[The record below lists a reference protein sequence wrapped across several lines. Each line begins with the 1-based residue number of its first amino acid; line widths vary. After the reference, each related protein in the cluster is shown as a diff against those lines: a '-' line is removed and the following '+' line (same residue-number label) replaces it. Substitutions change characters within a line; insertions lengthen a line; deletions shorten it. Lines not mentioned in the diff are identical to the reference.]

1 MNQSLT
7 NRIVPNIKQTSLT
20 NTNFIQTENVICID
34 TSKNRIGINTK
45 NPQYSI
51 DISNTSDFSSNIRV
65 HSIYLQNVY
74 ANNIETSNIN
84 VNDLD
89 VSSIDVSFINIIEGS
104 FNYLVG
110 NDICVNNIKIFN
122 NLDISKVNIH
132 TICGDVLDINDT
144 IIAKNIRII
153 GTPQSPGILE
163 LSFVDFDL
171 EQDITVN
178 SLISNTNII
187 CSDINNTN
195 KITTNELSSNLCF
208 VNDFCCNILTVFD
221 SANFNSA
228 IFNSFVRFQDIN
240 VEDASFNNLKVLQ
253 NTEIVGNLSVSGG
266 TVLQTLSSENIQV
279 NNLLNQAGESIINN
293 GNFVT
298 PTANFTDATIN
309 NLNVNNNLISKELTD
324 CSSGTLLIPSK
335 NENNNNI
342 NNSLMIDNTNN
353 YLNICNIINGSI
365 ERNNIILQDRCA
377 FIRLNNEISGN
388 DLSYNQI
395 ENKWF
400 IDNSKNL
407 ILSESH
413 NINSNLS
420 INNSNNIKY
429 IPINITNNSNFPSI
443 QSLQKYS
450 ISNNRYLNFLNY
462 DPSNVFEINL
472 NCAIQYINKNPGD
485 VEVNNYNINI
495 HSGKTQ
501 DLSFCNINNSI
512 IVFDNSYNYSN
523 SSLNYIGHLDSSI
536 NFFISSNKEIDF
548 LRIDN
553 FYCTIRQLY

>member
-7 NRIVPNIKQTSLT
+7 NRIVANIKQTSLT
-20 NTNFIQTENVICID
+20 NTNFIKTENVICID
-34 TSKNRIGINTK
+34 TSKNRIGINTR

-65 HSIYLQNVY
+65 DSIYLQNAY

-84 VNDLD
+84 VNVLD

-104 FNYLVG
+104 FNYLDG

-144 IIAKNIRII
+144 ILAKNIRII

-171 EQDITVN
+171 EQDVTVN

-195 KITTNELSSNLCF
+195 KITTSELSSNLCF

-221 SANFNSA
+221 FANFNSA
-228 IFNSFVRFQDIN
+228 NFTSFVGFQDIN
-240 VEDASFNNLKVLQ
+240 VKDASFDNLKVLQ
-253 NTEIVGNLSVSGG
+253 NTEIVGNLDVCGQ

-279 NNLLNQAGESIINN
+279 NNLVNLSGESIINN

-298 PTANFTDATIN
+298 PIANFTDANIN
-309 NLNVNNNLISKELTD
+309 NLIVDTNLISKDLTD
-324 CSSGTLLIPSK
+324 CSNGKLLIPSK
-335 NENNNNI
+335 NTYQI
-342 NNSLMIDNTNN
+342 KNSLMIDNSNN
-353 YLNICNIINGSI
+353 YLTIYNDISNSIIK
-365 ERNNIILQDRCA
+365 NNIILQDRCA

-407 ILSESH
+407 ILSEFH
-413 NINSNLS
+413 
-420 INNSNNIKY
+420 NNSNIIIDNNSNIKY
-429 IPINITNNSNFPSI
+429 IPIKIINNFPSI
-443 QSLQKYS
+443 ESLQKYS
-450 ISNNRYLNFLNY
+450 ISNNRYLNILNY
-462 DPSNVFEINL
+462 NASNVFEVNL
-472 NCAIQYINKNPGD
+472 NCTIQYINKNPGD

-548 LRIDN
+548 LRIDR
-553 FYCTIRQLY
+553 FYCTIKQLY

>member
-7 NRIVPNIKQTSLT
+7 NRIVANIKQTTLT
-20 NTNFIQTENVICID
+20 NTNFIRTENVICID

-65 HSIYLQNVY
+65 NSIYLQNAY

-84 VNDLD
+84 VGVLD
-89 VSSIDVSFINIIEGS
+89 ASSIDVSFINIIEGS
-104 FNYLVG
+104 FNYLLG
-110 NDICVNNIKIFN
+110 YDICVNNIKIFN
-122 NLDISKVNIH
+122 NLDISKVYIN
-132 TICGDVLDINDT
+132 TISGENLDITET
-144 IIAKNIRII
+144 ITAKKIEIK
-153 GTPQSPGILE
+153 GTSDASGE
-163 LSFVDFDL
+163 LKLTNAFLNL
-171 EQDITVN
+171 EQDIIVDTLTSKN
-178 SLISNTNII
+178 FID
-187 CSDINNTN
+187 CSDITNRN
-195 KITTNELSSNLCF
+195 KITTFELSSNLCF
-208 VNDFCCNILTVFD
+208 VNDFCCNILNVFEKASFT
-221 SANFNSA
+221 SAVFTSSVDFEN
-228 IFNSFVRFQDIN
+228 IN
-240 VEDASFNNLKVLQ
+240 VHDASFENLKVIKDI
-253 NTEIVGNLSVSGG
+253 EILRNLDVCGQ

-279 NNLLNQAGESIINN
+279 NNLLNQSGESIINN
-293 GNFVT
+293 GKFSTQSAEFVSLDIS
-298 PTANFTDATIN
+298 NLTIQN
-309 NLNVNNNLISKELTD
+309 ILISKRSID

-335 NENNNNI
+335 NPNNI
-342 NNSLMIDNTNN
+342 DKKNSLILDDTNN
-353 YLNICNIINGSI
+353 YLTIYNEIDSNNI
-365 ERNNIILQDRCA
+365 ENNIILQSRCA
-377 FIRLNNEISGN
+377 FITLNNEISGN
-388 DLSYNQI
+388 VLSYNQI

-413 NINSNLS
+413 NINTNLS

-429 IPINITNNSNFPSI
+429 IPINITNNNNFPSI
-443 QSLQKYS
+443 ESLQKYS
-450 ISNNRYLNFLNY
+450 ISNNRYINILNF

-495 HSGKTQ
+495 HSGKS

-548 LRIDN
+548 LRIDS
-553 FYCTIRQLY
+553 FHCTIKQLY

>member
-7 NRIVPNIKQTSLT
+7 NRIVANIKQTSLT
-20 NTNFIQTENVICID
+20 DTNFIKTENVICID

-65 HSIYLQNVY
+65 HSIYLQNGY

-132 TICGDVLDINDT
+132 TICGDVLDI
-144 IIAKNIRII
+144 
-153 GTPQSPGILE
+153 S
-163 LSFVDFDL
+163 
-171 EQDITVN
+171 N
-178 SLISNTNII
+178 SLRVKDANIFNLKVEGGIDFENLILSTLNTNNIVSSEI
-187 CSDINNTN
+187 DNTT

-208 VNDFCCNILTVFD
+208 VNDFCCNILNVFGKASFTSAKFD
-221 SANFNSA
+221 SS
-228 IFNSFVRFQDIN
+228 VDFQDID
-240 VEDASFNNLKVLQ
+240 VLDASFHNVK
-253 NTEIVGNLSVSGG
+253 IVGDSHILGNLSVSGG
-266 TVLQTLSSENIQV
+266 AVLQTLSSENIQV
-279 NNLLNQAGESIINN
+279 NNLVNQSGESIITN

-298 PTANFTDATIN
+298 PIANFTDATIN

-353 YLNICNIINGSI
+353 YLNICNTINGSI

-413 NINSNLS
+413 NNSNII
-420 INNSNNIKY
+420 INNSSNIKY
-429 IPINITNNSNFPSI
+429 IPIKIINNFPNI
-443 QSLQKYS
+443 ESLKKYS

-548 LRIDN
+548 LRIDS
-553 FYCTIRQLY
+553 FQCTIKQLY

>member
-1 MNQSLT
+1 MQRYLQC
-7 NRIVPNIKQTSLT
+7 IYIIK
-20 NTNFIQTENVICID
+20 TENVICID

-51 DISNTSDFSSNIRV
+51 DISNSSDFSSNIRV
-65 HSIYLQNVY
+65 NSIYLQNAY

-84 VNDLD
+84 VNILD
-89 VSSIDVSFINIIEGS
+89 GSSIDVSFINIVEGS

-122 NLDISKVNIH
+122 NLDISKLNIH

-178 SLISNTNII
+178 SLISNTDVI

-195 KITTNELSSNLCF
+195 KIITNELSSNLCF
-208 VNDFCCNILTVFD
+208 VNDFCCNILKVFD
-221 SANFNSA
+221 SANFSSA
-228 IFNSFVRFQDIN
+228 NFTSFVSFQDIN
-240 VEDASFNNLKVLQ
+240 VEDASFNNLKVSQ
-253 NTEIVGNLSVSGG
+253 NTEIVGNLDVCGQ
-266 TVLQTLSSENIQV
+266 TVLQTLTSENIQV
-279 NNLLNQAGESIINN
+279 NNLVNQNGDSIINN
-293 GNFVT
+293 GQFSTKDAKFVT
-298 PTANFTDATIN
+298 LDVSNLTIE
-309 NLNVNNNLISKELTD
+309 NNLISKKLTD

-335 NENNNNI
+335 NTNNI
-342 NNSLMIDNTNN
+342 NKKNSLILDDTNN
-353 YLNICNIINGSI
+353 YLTIYNIIDSNNI
-365 ERNNIILQDRCA
+365 ENNIILQNRCA
-377 FIRLNNEISGN
+377 FITLNNEISGN
-388 DLSYNQI
+388 DLSYNFI
-395 ENKWF
+395 DKVRWF

-413 NINSNLS
+413 NNNSNLS
-420 INNSNNIKY
+420 IDNSNNIKY
-429 IPINITNNSNFPSI
+429 IPIKITNDFPNI
-443 QSLQKYS
+443 ARLKKYS
-450 ISNNRYLNFLNY
+450 ISNNRYLNILNNT
-462 DPSNVFEINL
+462 SNVFEVNL

-495 HSGKTQ
+495 HSGNTQ
-501 DLSFCNINNSI
+501 DNSFCNITNSI

-548 LRIDN
+548 LRIDK
-553 FYCTIRQLY
+553 FYCTIKQLY

>member
-7 NRIVPNIKQTSLT
+7 NRIVANIKQTTLT
-20 NTNFIQTENVICID
+20 DTNFIKTENVICID

-65 HSIYLQNVY
+65 HSIYLQNGY

-132 TICGDVLDINDT
+132 TICGDVLDI
-144 IIAKNIRII
+144 
-153 GTPQSPGILE
+153 S
-163 LSFVDFDL
+163 
-171 EQDITVN
+171 N
-178 SLISNTNII
+178 SLKVKNANVDNLTVLGGIDFNNLTLSSLNTNNIDSSNI
-187 CSDINNTN
+187 DNTN

-240 VEDASFNNLKVLQ
+240 VEDASFDNLKVLQ

-279 NNLLNQAGESIINN
+279 NNLVNQNGESIINN

-309 NLNVNNNLISKELTD
+309 NLIVDNNLISKGSID
-324 CSSGTLLIPSK
+324 CSNGTLLIPSK
-335 NENNNNI
+335 NLNNTDQK
-342 NNSLMIDNTNN
+342 NSLILDDTNN
-353 YLNICNIINGSI
+353 YLTIYNKINGII
-365 ERNNIILQDRCA
+365 ERNNIILQTRCA
-377 FIRLNNEISGN
+377 FITLNTEISGN

-407 ILSESH
+407 ILSESY
-413 NINSNLS
+413 NNNSNLS
-420 INNSNNIKY
+420 IDNSNNIKY

-443 QSLQKYS
+443 ESLQKYS
-450 ISNNRYLNFLNY
+450 ISPNKRYLNILNHTA
-462 DPSNVFEINL
+462 SNVFEVNL

-495 HSGKTQ
+495 HSGNS

-553 FYCTIRQLY
+553 FYCTIKQLY

>member
-1 MNQSLT
+1 
-7 NRIVPNIKQTSLT
+7 
-20 NTNFIQTENVICID
+20 
-34 TSKNRIGINTK
+34 
-45 NPQYSI
+45 
-51 DISNTSDFSSNIRV
+51 
-65 HSIYLQNVY
+65 SIYLQNVY

-293 GNFVT
+293 
-298 PTANFTDATIN
+298 
-309 NLNVNNNLISKELTD
+309 
-324 CSSGTLLIPSK
+324 
-335 NENNNNI
+335 
-342 NNSLMIDNTNN
+342 
-353 YLNICNIINGSI
+353 
-365 ERNNIILQDRCA
+365 
-377 FIRLNNEISGN
+377 
-388 DLSYNQI
+388 
-395 ENKWF
+395 
-400 IDNSKNL
+400 
-407 ILSESH
+407 
-413 NINSNLS
+413 
-420 INNSNNIKY
+420 
-429 IPINITNNSNFPSI
+429 
-443 QSLQKYS
+443 
-450 ISNNRYLNFLNY
+450 
-462 DPSNVFEINL
+462 
-472 NCAIQYINKNPGD
+472 
-485 VEVNNYNINI
+485 
-495 HSGKTQ
+495 
-501 DLSFCNINNSI
+501 
-512 IVFDNSYNYSN
+512 
-523 SSLNYIGHLDSSI
+523 
-536 NFFISSNKEIDF
+536 
-548 LRIDN
+548 
-553 FYCTIRQLY
+553 